1 MIKIEPLT
9 QKLDLRNVKK
19 VNERM
24 AKIKE
29 EREREAEQ
37 EKEEPPKKTKHPKIT
52 A

>member
-24 AKIKE
+24 TKIKE
-29 EREREAEQ
+29 EREKEV
-37 EKEEPPKKTKHPKIT
+37 EKEEPPKKTKHHKIT